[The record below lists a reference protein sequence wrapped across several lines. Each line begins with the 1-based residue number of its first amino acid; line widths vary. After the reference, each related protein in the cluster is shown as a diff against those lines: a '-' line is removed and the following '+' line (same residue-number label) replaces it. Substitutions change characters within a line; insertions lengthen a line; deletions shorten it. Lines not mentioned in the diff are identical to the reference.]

1 MSDIVRDFGWGN
13 PYFLLEILDNTYHQ
27 RLAPFNIK
35 DMIYCPD
42 LGMDKLIEVTHKM
55 IEETMGLKY
64 DNIIITTGATQAANI
79 LLRVL
84 KNDKINTVVTPPY
97 GFPYYG
103 DMVEKA
109 GYVRVS
115 NIHSLV
121 NFNPSSIKLIDS
133 PSNPQGI
140 QYGSAFGSNL
150 NTIWDSVYHNKIY
163 TTNLSTIPKHRAM
176 VGSYSKLLGIT
187 GVRIGFIATNYH
199 ALAKRCAQECLMENA
214 TISVPSQ
221 ELIIDIMDKI
231 DLDHFL
237 TAGKNSID
245 LNREEF
251 RKIEY
256 LFDNQP
262 VPETGMFYCAF
273 ADKKALEI
281 LEKCGI
287 KYVDLGD
294 SYIRLSLGQTNEI
307 TREAIAAI
315 LKEDK
320 KWAEIQKL
328 KKEQLVL
335 KEV

>member
-1 MSDIVRDFGWGN
+1 MEIKFDFGWGN

-64 DNIIITTGATQAANI
+64 ENIIITTGATQAANI

-84 KNDKINTVVTPPY
+84 KNPTGKLEIFNNVETPPY

-103 DMVEKA
+103 NMIEKA
-109 GYVRVS
+109 GYTRTSDLKKLKGFDHTSV
-115 NIHSLV
+115 
-121 NFNPSSIKLIDS
+121 KLIDS

-163 TTNLSTIPKHRAM
+163 TTNLSTIPEHMAM

-187 GVRIGFIATNYH
+187 GARVGFIATNYH
-199 ALAKRCAQECLMENA
+199 ALAKKCAHECLMENA

-320 KWAEIQKL
+320 K
-328 KKEQLVL
+328 
-335 KEV
+335 